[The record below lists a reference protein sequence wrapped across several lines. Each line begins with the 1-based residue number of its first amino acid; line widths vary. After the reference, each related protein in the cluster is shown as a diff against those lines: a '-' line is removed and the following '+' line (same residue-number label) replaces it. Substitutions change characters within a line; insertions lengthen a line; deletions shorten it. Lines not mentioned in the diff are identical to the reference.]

1 STNRRNQPNY
11 DAAVIA
17 HAMLQ
22 QAGINADIE
31 VLEWGAQQ
39 DKWQKGNYQMMS
51 FSYSSRMDPSL
62 SFEGVM
68 GPKDTQPRKVWD
80 DAESLE
86 LLTQSM
92 RETDP
97 AQRQKM
103 FDDLH
108 ARMLEQV
115 PLIPIF
121 NTLATGA
128 YRKNVSGFESSVF
141 GTPQLWEV
149 SKKD

>member
-51 FSYSSRMDPSL
+51 FSYSSRMDPAL
-62 SFEGVM
+62 SYEGVM
-68 GPKDTQPRKVWD
+68 GPKETQPRKVWD
-80 DAESLE
+80 DSQSLE
-86 LLTQSM
+86 LLNKAMNESDIAV
-92 RETDP
+92 RN
-97 AQRQKM
+97 KI
-103 FDDLH
+103 FHDLH
-108 ARMLEQV
+108 GMMIEQV
-115 PLIPIF
+115 PIIPLF
-121 NTLATGA
+121 NTLSTGA
-128 YRKNVSGFESSVF
+128 YRKSVSGFESTLF

-149 SKKD
+149 T